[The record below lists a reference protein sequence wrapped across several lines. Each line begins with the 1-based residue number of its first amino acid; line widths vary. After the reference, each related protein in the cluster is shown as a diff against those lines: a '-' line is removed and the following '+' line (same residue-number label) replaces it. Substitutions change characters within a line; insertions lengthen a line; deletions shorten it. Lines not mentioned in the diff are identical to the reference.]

1 MANMNPSND
10 RDVTSSPAA
19 DKAKG
24 RTKEVV
30 GKVKSKVGEWTGDR
44 DLQAEGYADRAEGKG
59 ERIKGEVKEK
69 IDDAKNAVK
78 AGVEAVKEK
87 IHETR
92 RNH

>member
-1 MANMNPSND
+1 MDD
-10 RDVTSSPAA
+10 RNVSKSPAA

-78 AGVEAVKEK
+78 AGVDAVKEK
-87 IHETR
+87 VRETR
-92 RNH
+92 RDHH